1 MSSNPLPLKEPEQ
14 IESNS
19 HMPQFLVKAP
29 WYINQNSES
38 SNLTH
43 QKKVGI
49 NDKKVPISNSTKRYL
64 SKEPVYKYRKGA
76 CENCGA
82 ITHKTKE
89 CCERPRRRG
98 AKFTNSNFKPDEF
111 IEEISYDFEGKRDR
125 WNGYEPKMEKRRFYE
140 FEKYQELRKKKRL
153 EKILNNLN
161 ESEKKK
167 LLKDEDL
174 EIDLSSDEE
183 NNIPDS
189 FKEFILKIA
198 NDDNNDIENDVKK
211 YFEEY
216 KNKNFEDL
224 PSKFSDIP
232 KDILIKIS
240 KSKSLR
246 IGEDISKYL
255 LTLAENSE
263 YYNKKNTYSLHKDNF
278 YNLQN
283 IKNNINNSINN
294 TGDAGKLIEL
304 EKMIENAN
312 RKNPNLGL
320 NNIAM
325 PSQAELY
332 CKYALN
338 KQQNFKNNEL
348 QKVLNKYG
356 GDHYFQMPSSIK
368 EVEDYDKN
376 EFIKIQKEIK
386 ENDQSKKIEA
396 EKNYLGIKI
405 NRP

>member
-1 MSSNPLPLKEPEQ
+1 M
-14 IESNS
+14 
-19 HMPQFLVKAP
+19 
-29 WYINQNSES
+29 
-38 SNLTH
+38 
-43 QKKVGI
+43 
-49 NDKKVPISNSTKRYL
+49 
-64 SKEPVYKYRKGA
+64 
-76 CENCGA
+76 
-82 ITHKTKE
+82 
-89 CCERPRRRG
+89 
-98 AKFTNSNFKPDEF
+98 
-111 IEEISYDFEGKRDR
+111 
-125 WNGYEPKMEKRRFYE
+125 
-140 FEKYQELRKKKRL
+140 
-153 EKILNNLN
+153 
-161 ESEKKK
+161 
-167 LLKDEDL
+167 LKDEDL

-405 NRP
+405 KRP